1 MLRQQFDRAMATA
14 VGEMQTMAQAW
25 EKCGLTTALPLPKWL
40 AAAVEDLNEV
50 DPSLRTPASD
60 P

>member
-25 EKCGLTTALPLPKWL
+25 QKSGHVAAIPLPNWL
-40 AAAVEDLNEV
+40 AAALDDLSRPESV
-50 DPSLRTPASD
+50 S
-60 P
+60 